1 MKPLSDYTAAF
12 DAEYERQSALADAI
26 DRRADQILADK
37 DAMLDVCDRVIAEFD
52 PAQLSRWLAQ
62 YFVAS
67 LDHKPNW
74 FAASWWHSDDATLR
88 QTVYETIRTMA
99 AEKFDADR
107 AESERQKRQRREGSG
122 E

>member
-1 MKPLSDYTAAF
+1 MKPLADYTDAF
-12 DAEYERQSALADAI
+12 DAEYESQSALADAI

-37 DAMLDVCDRVIAEFD
+37 DAMLDVCDRVIADLD

-74 FAASWWHSDDATLR
+74 FAASWWSHDDATLR
-88 QTVYETIRTMA
+88 QAVYETIRTVA
-99 AEKFDADR
+99 AEQLDTDR
-107 AESERQKRQRREGSG
+107 AESERQRREGSG